1 MLDRFLT
8 ISERK
13 KESGLAF
20 IWNTHCHGGP
30 SLPASSLTSLQTLDN
45 GTLVFTIDYFH
56 SSLFT
61 YGIQSKPPKPWLGI
75 HHFSPPPATSIEK
88 YLFTL
93 SLLSSCT
100 GLYRFSL
107 WPHSLGLTQINFVEK
122 SEYPAFPLKEVAG
135 KKKKRQAER

>member
-1 MLDRFLT
+1 MTYCKSTAVYPSWLVDKDMLDRFLT

-61 YGIQSKPPKPWLGI
+61 YGIQSKPPKPWLGT
-75 HHFSPPPATSIEK
+75 HHFYP
-88 YLFTL
+88 LQ
-93 SLLSSCT
+93 LL
-100 GLYRFSL
+100 
-107 WPHSLGLTQINFVEK
+107 
-122 SEYPAFPLKEVAG
+122 PLKNTSSPYPFCRLVRVCTDSHFG
-135 KKKKRQAER
+135 LIPLD